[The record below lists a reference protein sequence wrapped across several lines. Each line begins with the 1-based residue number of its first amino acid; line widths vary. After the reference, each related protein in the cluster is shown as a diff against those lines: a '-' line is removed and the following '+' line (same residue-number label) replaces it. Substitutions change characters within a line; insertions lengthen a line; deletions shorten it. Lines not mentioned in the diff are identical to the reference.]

1 MEKEAYKRPSWDEYF
16 LRLIELVGSRGTCD
30 RGRSGAV
37 IVKDKRILATGYV
50 GSPIGLPHCDEVGHE
65 MHTVTLEDGTTS
77 RHCIRTAH
85 AEQNVLANAAR
96 FGVAVDR
103 ATLYCQMAP
112 CYICA
117 KMLINAGI
125 VRIVCAKDYHASS
138 RSKEVFKE
146 AGIELTVIDAEV
158 QKYSDQ

>member
-1 MEKEAYKRPSWDEYF
+1 
-16 LRLIELVGSRGTCD
+16 
-30 RGRSGAV
+30 
-37 IVKDKRILATGYV
+37 
-50 GSPIGLPHCDEVGHE
+50 